1 MPEPR
6 DAGGKWLQ
14 LFGRKVSSLDV
25 RQLRMPGSRNDEG
38 PSREGDPPRF
48 PDRWDPL
55 SFPSTG
61 PSDLEFPITSS
72 KNSFA
77 EETAAPTTTEPTD
90 TIETSFVQPT
100 STSNISAESPTASAT
115 GKSAAATGG
124 GPKTSAI
131 VAGSVIGGIALIA
144 ILYLAFM
151 FWRRSRQRKL
161 REILKGA
168 SSPPTTAPPTYDTGG
183 PPMGFIGP
191 GELERSQPS
200 QPRNFSWGTVP
211 NPASEQQDRSRLQE
225 NRHSQRYYA
234 AVPPPDNASDD
245 SMEDSLDPRNSP
257 GRALTTHNQQPGG
270 QETFANLPVLAESSQ
285 ENLPRTSSPPLVLPP
300 TISPPISPP
309 LASTTNYRQRRD
321 SRENSRE
328 NSRSLTSSISTSHG
342 YGSPNLG
349 GTDYDWQHVSYP
361 STGGFGQRDDDVSP
375 IEPTGADTLPFSR
388 QNYNSTPISVD
399 TRVRSPHIRP
409 NSIVSSDG
417 FDNVDISRGRAS

>member
-6 DAGGKWLQ
+6 DVGGGKWLQ
-14 LFGRKVSSLDV
+14 LFGRKASSLNV
-25 RQLRMPGSRNDEG
+25 RDLRIPSSRNEER
-38 PSREGDPPRF
+38 PSQEGDPPG
-48 PDRWDPL
+48 PPNPWDQL
-55 SFPSTG
+55 FPSKG
-61 PSDLEFPITSS
+61 PSDFVFPITSS
-72 KNSFA
+72 EDSFG
-77 EETAAPTTTEPTD
+77 EGIAAPTTTEAID
-90 TIETSFVQPT
+90 TAETSFVQPT
-100 STSNISAESPTASAT
+100 STSNIPAESPTASAT
-115 GKSAAATGG
+115 GKSGATTGG

-151 FWRRSRQRKL
+151 FWRRSRMRKL
-161 REILKGA
+161 RENLKGA

-191 GELERSQPS
+191 HELERSQHG
-200 QPRNFSWGTVP
+200 QPRNFSWGNIS
-211 NPASEQQDRSRLQE
+211 NPASEQQDRSRPQE

-234 AVPPPDNASDD
+234 AVLPPDNASDD
-245 SMEDSLDPRNSP
+245 SMEDSLDSRNSP
-257 GRALTTHNQQPGG
+257 GRALTTHNQQPSG
-270 QETFANLPVLAESSQ
+270 QETFVNLPVLAESSQ

-300 TISPPISPP
+300 AISPPISPP
-309 LASTTNYRQRRD
+309 LASTTNYRQRR
-321 SRENSRE
+321 NSRE
-328 NSRSLTSSISTSHG
+328 NSRSLTSSISTNHG
-342 YGSPNLG
+342 YVSPNLG

-375 IEPTGADTLPFSR
+375 IEPTGADSLPFSR
-388 QNYNSTPISVD
+388 QNYNSTPLSVE